1 MDHLVVD
8 DGLAKPVGR
17 LPDPG
22 FVLTD
27 HGSNARLQFFDVL
40 KHNGG
45 DPCGLLER
53 GLWPRCG
60 QAARY
65 RPWTTA
71 STLLLLTGDVVG
83 GDGAMVARAISAT
96 SLPIPVAK

>member
-22 FVLTD
+22 FVLAD
-27 HGSNARLQFFDVL
+27 HGSDARLQFFDVL

-45 DPCGLLER
+45 ILVYYRYGQLVLLN
-53 GLWPRCG
+53 
-60 QAARY
+60 
-65 RPWTTA
+65 
-71 STLLLLTGDVVG
+71 
-83 GDGAMVARAISAT
+83 
-96 SLPIPVAK
+96 